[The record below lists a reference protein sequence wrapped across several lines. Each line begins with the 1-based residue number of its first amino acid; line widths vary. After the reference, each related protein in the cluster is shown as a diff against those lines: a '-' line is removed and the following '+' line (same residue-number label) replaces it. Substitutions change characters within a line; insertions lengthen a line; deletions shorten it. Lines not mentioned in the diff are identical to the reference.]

1 MNANVNNLLDEFQKL
16 PLDDKEYLAEIM
28 LKQIREMKREFLVTR
43 VNEARGN
50 YNQGKCKSGT
60 LKDLMEDL
68 END

>member
-28 LKQIREMKREFLVTR
+28 LKQIREMKRESLVTR
-43 VNEARGN
+43 VSEAREN
-50 YNQGKCKSGT
+50 YNHGKCKSGT